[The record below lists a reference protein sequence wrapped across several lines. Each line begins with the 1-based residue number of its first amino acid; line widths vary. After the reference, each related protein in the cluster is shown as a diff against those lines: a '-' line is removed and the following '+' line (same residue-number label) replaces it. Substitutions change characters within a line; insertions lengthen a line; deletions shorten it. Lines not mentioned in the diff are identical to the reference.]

1 MSELEQFAIACTAC
15 GGSPTV
21 KGAVARRLSPPRRSG
36 YRHRRPN
43 PYIKLKTALVSP
55 PEGELCLHS
64 SAALITAI
72 GGAFGLLAVMAL
84 LATCVITLAT
94 NIILAA
100 SALIFGTAPRALA
113 SLLFKYGMRN
123 FKRHSP

>member
-1 MSELEQFAIACTAC
+1 VAHCQPRAADSHRIERALLAVERLE
-15 GGSPTV
+15 PR
-21 KGAVARRLSPPRRSG
+21 VA
-36 YRHRRPN
+36 
-43 PYIKLKTALVSP
+43 ALPQGHVSLA
-55 PEGELCLHS
+55 EGELCLYS

-94 NIILAA
+94 HIVLAA
-100 SALIFGTAPRALA
+100 SALIFGAAPRALA